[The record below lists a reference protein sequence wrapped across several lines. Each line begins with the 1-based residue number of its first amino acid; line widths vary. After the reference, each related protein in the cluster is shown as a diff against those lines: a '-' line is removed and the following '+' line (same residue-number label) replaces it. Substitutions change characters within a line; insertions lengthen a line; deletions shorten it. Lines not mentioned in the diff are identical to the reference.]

1 MAQANTFQVRGGRTG
16 ADSEYGEGVPYYDTV
31 SGIAKA
37 WKEANP
43 DDPRSLR
50 QVQRDI
56 VLANRLKTRNGV
68 ACTGENIQDAVIRA
82 GQTLVLP
89 AGNPANPELHYDCPP
104 ERRPRPPEPVQ
115 SIQEIPP
122 VPVEPQA
129 EARPLAQ
136 LNLTP
141 DGARRYTVGVNAY
154 DYFLGEPP
162 RDPAAQGHSRFDRR
176 RGSDL
181 NPGYAEGTRAFV
193 DAEREQGNNRGE
205 EPTGRTDNDR
215 YVLSRAGD
223 RNGRRG
229 EFRYR
234 PSQVEFVDTDVN
246 SPTYGQPTGHNRKF
260 DYKFEE
266 NARFGVNEN
275 GQIMSLVDGSA
286 LISQDRR
293 LNPYKGNQFTDAM
306 TARNVIT
313 TMNSTAEGH
322 LTVLSYAA
330 IERGLSNSEQRF
342 FAEGGTPTTQD
353 AERMLQL
360 NTQRALHPLT
370 WSVSSNGV
378 PVGNVDTI
386 RGEINGVLNSP
397 QFASLPQEDQSRLRG
412 TYSQYLPLLDN
423 PQALEGAIATNG
435 GRSQWVNPLRE
446 WVPERIEERP
456 EVVLRGYSDAPDRRA
471 GDMNREER
479 VARATEV
486 GNAYADLAWRT
497 SVRVPTETEVQL
509 GTGVLLN
516 AERQQADPMSQNRVA
531 FLRSLEE
538 NPALRQQYINEVMS
552 TPGALQKVTDPV
564 FHATRGTGNN
574 SGILAFD
581 GDRDADR
588 FGHSVAERLAG
599 REHRGRLNYSGGN
612 VLVNN
617 FVNPL
622 VTLAT
627 IGIVNS
633 QDINGG
639 RNQTRG
645 IADGVPEAIQ
655 SRWNAGGESAA
666 QIDSAFTD
674 IIRQARLAEER
685 GVPMAATSLTLA
697 VNPNLNEDKNNG
709 RMTDSYRAFIGALP
723 EAGRNAVYDQ
733 MVVNQPGLAGRIEV
747 GTEQRILAGE
757 RIATVDASTIE
768 TARAANGNPIVI
780 PAGALT
786 ASGLTSGVPADGRPT
801 ATAGI
806 PAGAE
811 APAAGPV
818 DLTAGLPAG
827 GATVAG
833 PQSAIPSGSP
843 LVSGAQGSAA
853 GAPAGTEGATAGL
866 PAGGTTVA
874 TPADGSIPAGAAS
887 GLPAGA
893 GPVGLTTLNTREA
906 NAAREA
912 LLAGN
917 GALAAGVLSTAN
929 TPERVNQGN
938 VNRALV
944 AGAVEASPAMFS
956 FLAAQALAAGEGQP
970 GHDGLKA
977 ALSSVD
983 RGHGEND
990 RYADLV
996 RDQAKALKAAAGN
1009 PEALAA
1015 AQGESLRAFTAFF
1028 ADGEKAD
1035 QRANAASL
1043 LAGNVAGRPDS
1054 ASLLAGGYNST
1065 ATQNNGEVLAGMVRA
1080 GSITEQ
1086 DRLALTT
1093 LLANEDPAARAAGFE
1108 DWLARNT
1115 AERNTTHAGRGI
1127 SYVEIIKLGLIV
1139 YGVTRP
1145 DKPGDTPFN
1154 PVDPEGCGTVL
1165 RPICPDRPIP
1175 NLPNMP
1181 NMPSVPGRG

>member
-1 MAQANTFQVRGGRTG
+1 MAQANTFQVRGGRTT

-115 SIQEIPP
+115 SIEIPSVP
-122 VPVEPQA
+122 VTVEPQA

-246 SPTYGQPTGHNRKF
+246 SPTYGQPVGHNRKF

-423 PQALEGAIATNG
+423 PQALESAISTNG

-456 EVVLRGYSDAPDRRA
+456 EVVLRGYSDAPERRA

-486 GNAYADLAWRT
+486 GNTYADLAWRT

-538 NPALRQQYINEVMS
+538 NPELRRQYINEVMT

-655 SRWNAGGESAA
+655 SRWNAGGETAA
-666 QIDSAFTD
+666 QIDGAFTD

-733 MVVNQPGLAGRIEV
+733 MVVNQPGLAGRIEL

-780 PAGALT
+780 PAGALA
-786 ASGLTSGVPADGRPT
+786 ASGLNAGGRPT
-801 ATAGI
+801 ASAGI
-806 PAGAE
+806 PAGAAE
-811 APAAGPV
+811 TTAGLPAGAATDGVVAGSPTVAGAQGTLAGATSGAVAGAPAGTDGATAGLPAGAPASGPV

-827 GATVAG
+827 
-833 PQSAIPSGSP
+833 
-843 LVSGAQGSAA
+843 AA
-853 GAPAGTEGATAGL
+853 GASLPAGT
-866 PAGGTTVA
+866 
-874 TPADGSIPAGAAS
+874 
-887 GLPAGA
+887 

-917 GALAAGVLSTAN
+917 SAVAAGVLATAN

-956 FLAAQALAAGEGQP
+956 FLASQALAAGEGQP

-983 RGHGEND
+983 RGHGQND

-1028 ADGEKAD
+1028 ADGDKAD

-1043 LAGNVAGRPDS
+1043 LAGNIAGRPDS
-1054 ASLLAGGYNST
+1054 AALLAGGYNTT

-1165 RPICPDRPIP
+1165 RPICPDRP
-1175 NLPNMP
+1175 LPPVDSMP
-1181 NMPSVPGRG
+1181 IPGR